1 MIRLARQWGSKVS
14 LEIGRMSI
22 QFKLILSFICIILIP
37 IILVSWYLFHNVYLN
52 TIKEL
57 TKKNNIIL
65 EIEKSNVLSN
75 MEVMERTAQLAV
87 SNSDIEDYLESGVEL
102 DTAGLVD
109 FKTKVFSMFQY
120 FLFNNPSIANIRR
133 YTVNPNVHEFWPVIF
148 KEDRIKNKPWYNTV
162 IQQNGIV
169 WWDISRS
176 TESILESGND
186 VPLSVYVSLLRERKY
201 ADDIRHNGVL
211 EVSME
216 INKFFMKTFSDVQDN
231 DSQMIVVNRDG
242 VPYTKDSSP
251 LFQKLPVMEVLKQFE
266 SHRIEK
272 ESSSFSF
279 SYEGKPYIGIYSHLG
294 QLDSYLLN
302 IVSAESTLADI
313 SKQRNTIIIATIIL
327 IALLSMISY
336 LLHSLILK
344 KLKILRESM
353 KKVRKGDFNVDIAIT
368 SMDEVG
374 EIAFHFRQMLK
385 KMNELIAQAVSR
397 QAATKEAE
405 LNALKNQID
414 AHFLYNTL
422 ENIKM
427 LAEVEAQ
434 YAISDALTSLGGMMR
449 YNLQWTSNHV
459 RLQDELVHIL
469 NYIAIMNIRYDN
481 SLELNVEVPEV
492 YKEQEVLKMSLQP
505 IVENAVKHGFGHRS
519 KGKLTITIKAYAL
532 NDDLVIE
539 VIDDGNGIE
548 ESRLRDVNMFIRLD
562 DAVYQE
568 MRSTANSGER
578 ESSGIGLRNVDQRIV
593 MNYGKGHGIRVDSVY
608 GNYTRVT
615 MVLPYLNIAGGND
628 AYAKPINRG

>member
-1 MIRLARQWGSKVS
+1 MIRLARQWSSKVS
-14 LEIGRMSI
+14 VEIGRMPI
-22 QFKLILSFICIILIP
+22 QLKLILSFICIILIP

-75 MEVMERTAQLAV
+75 MSVMERTAQLSV
-87 SNSDIEDYLESGVEL
+87 SNNEIQDYLESGVEL
-102 DTAGLVD
+102 DTASLID
-109 FKTKVFSMFQY
+109 FKMKTFSTFQY
-120 FLFNNPSIANIRR
+120 FLFNNPSIANIRL
-133 YTVNPNVHEFWPVIF
+133 YTENPNVREFWPVIF
-148 KEDRIKNKPWYNTV
+148 KESRIKTKPWYDTV
-162 IQQNGIV
+162 IKQNGIV
-169 WWDISRS
+169 WWDISQG
-176 TESILESGND
+176 TESILDSGNED
-186 VPLSVYVSLLRERKY
+186 IPSVYVSLLRELKY
-201 ADDIRHNGVL
+201 RDDRHNGVL

-216 INKFFMKTFSDVQDN
+216 IHNFFMKTFSDVQDN
-231 DSQMIVVNRDG
+231 DSQMLVMNREG
-242 VPYTKDSSP
+242 EAFTKDSSP
-251 LFQKLPVMEVLKQFE
+251 LFQKLPINEVKMEFVDHLND
-266 SHRIEK
+266 SAAG
-272 ESSSFSF
+272 SFSF
-279 SYEGKPYIGIYSHLG
+279 SYEGKPYIGIYSHVG

-302 IVSAESTLADI
+302 VVSLESTLADI

-459 RLQDELVHIL
+459 RLQDELVHIQ

-481 SLELNVEVPEV
+481 GLELNVEVPEV

-505 IVENAVKHGFGHRS
+505 IVENAVKHGFGHRG

-568 MRSTANSGER
+568 MRSTANAGER
-578 ESSGIGLRNVDQRIV
+578 EGSGIGLRNVDQRIV
-593 MNYGKGHGIRVDSVY
+593 MNYGKGHGIRVDSVL
-608 GNYTRVT
+608 GTYTRVT

>member
-1 MIRLARQWGSKVS
+1 
-14 LEIGRMSI
+14 MSI
-22 QFKLILSFICIILIP
+22 QFKLIVSFICIILIP

-52 TIKEL
+52 TIKDM
-57 TKKNNIIL
+57 TKKNQYIL
-65 EIEKSNVLSN
+65 DIEKMNVANN
-75 MEVMERTAQLAV
+75 MEVMQRTAELAI
-87 SNSDIEDYLESGVEL
+87 SNNDIKDYLESGVDL

-109 FKTKVFSMFQY
+109 FKTKTFSMFQY
-120 FLFNNPSIANIRR
+120 FLFNNPNIANIRL
-133 YTVNPNVHEFWPVIF
+133 YTENPNVYEFWPVIF
-148 KEDRIKNKPWYNTV
+148 KENRIKNKPWYDTV
-162 IQQNGIV
+162 IKQNGIV

-176 TESILESGND
+176 TESILDSGND
-186 VPLSVYVSLLRERKY
+186 VPESIYVSLLRERKY
-201 ADDIRHNGVL
+201 SDDIRHNSVL

-216 INKFFMKTFSDVQDN
+216 ISKFFMKTFSDVQDN
-231 DSQMIVVNRDG
+231 DSQMLVVNREG
-242 VPYTKDSSP
+242 MPFTKDSSP
-251 LFQKLPVMEVLKQFE
+251 LFQKLPVNEVLKQFE
-266 SHRIEK
+266 SHRTEG
-272 ESSSFSF
+272 ESASFSF
-279 SYEGKPYIGIYSHLG
+279 SYEGKPYIGIYSHVEL
-294 QLDSYLLN
+294 LDSYLLN
-302 IVSAESTLADI
+302 IVSLESTLSDI

-427 LAEVEAQ
+427 LAEVESQ

-459 RLQDELVHIL
+459 RLQDELVHIQ

-481 SLELNVEVPEV
+481 SLELNVEVPDI
-492 YKEQEVLKMSLQP
+492 YKDQEVLKMSLQP
-505 IVENAVKHGFGHRS
+505 VVENAVKHGFGHRG

-568 MRSTANSGER
+568 MRNAADAGQR
-578 ESSGIGLRNVDQRIV
+578 EGSGIGLRNVDQRIV
-593 MNYGKGHGIRVDSVY
+593 MNYGKGHGIRIDSVQ
-608 GNYTRVT
+608 GTYTRVT
-615 MVLPYLNIAGGND
+615 MVLPYLNIAGGKD

>member
-1 MIRLARQWGSKVS
+1 
-14 LEIGRMSI
+14 MSI

-75 MEVMERTAQLAV
+75 MAVMERTAQLAV
-87 SNSDIEDYLESGVEL
+87 SNNEILDYLESGVEL
-102 DTAGLVD
+102 DTAALVD
-109 FKTKVFSMFQY
+109 FKMKTFSTFQY
-120 FLFNNPSIANIRR
+120 FLFNNPSIANIRL
-133 YTVNPNVHEFWPVIF
+133 YTENPNVREFWPVIF
-148 KEDRIKNKPWYNTV
+148 KETRIKNKPWYNTV
-162 IQQNGIV
+162 IKQNGIV
-169 WWDISRS
+169 WWDISHG
-176 TESILESGND
+176 TESVLDSGNED
-186 VPLSVYVSLLRERKY
+186 VPSVYVSLLRELKY
-201 ADDIRHNGVL
+201 RDDRHNGVL

-216 INKFFMKTFSDVQDN
+216 MNNFFMKTFSDVQEN
-231 DSQMIVVNRDG
+231 DSQMLVVNREG
-242 VPYTKDSSP
+242 EAFTKDLAP
-251 LFQKLPVMEVLKQFE
+251 LFQKLPIQEAKKQFVNHLNDGD
-266 SHRIEK
+266 SGN
-272 ESSSFSF
+272 FSF
-279 SYEGKPYIGIYSHLG
+279 TYEGRPYIGIYSHLG

-302 IVSAESTLADI
+302 VVSLESTLGDI
-313 SKQRNTIIIATIIL
+313 SRQRNTIIIATIIL

-459 RLQDELVHIL
+459 RMQDELVHIQ
-469 NYIAIMNIRYDN
+469 NYISIMNIRYDN
-481 SLELNVEVPEV
+481 GLELNLEVPEV
-492 YKEQEVLKMSLQP
+492 YMEQEVLKMSLQP
-505 IVENAVKHGFGHRS
+505 IVENAVKHGFGHRG
-519 KGKLTITIKAYAL
+519 KGKMTITIKAYAL

-548 ESRLRDVNMFIRLD
+548 EARLRDVNMFIRLD

-568 MRSTANSGER
+568 MRSAANVGER
-578 ESSGIGLRNVDQRIV
+578 EGSGIGLRNVDQRIV
-593 MNYGKGHGIRVDSVY
+593 MNYGKGHGIRVDSIQ
-608 GNYTRVT
+608 GSYTRVT
-615 MVLPYLNIAGGND
+615 MVLPYLNIAGGKD

>member
-1 MIRLARQWGSKVS
+1 
-14 LEIGRMSI
+14 MSI

-75 MEVMERTAQLAV
+75 MAVMERTAQLAV
-87 SNSDIEDYLESGVEL
+87 SNNEIQDYLESGVEL
-102 DTAGLVD
+102 DTAALVD
-109 FKTKVFSMFQY
+109 FKMKTFSTFQY
-120 FLFNNPSIANIRR
+120 FLFNNPSIANIRL
-133 YTVNPNVHEFWPVIF
+133 YTENPNVREFWPVIF
-148 KEDRIKNKPWYNTV
+148 KESRIINKFWYNT
-162 IQQNGIV
+162 IIAQNGIV
-169 WWDISRS
+169 WWDISHG
-176 TESILESGND
+176 TDSILNSGNED
-186 VPLSVYVSLLRERKY
+186 VPSMYVSLLRELKY
-201 ADDIRHNGVL
+201 RDDRHLGVL
-211 EVSME
+211 EISME
-216 INKFFMKTFSDVQDN
+216 ISNFFMKTFSDVQDN
-231 DSQMIVVNRDG
+231 DSQMLVVNREG
-242 VPYTKDSSP
+242 EAFTKDSAP
-251 LFQKLPVMEVLKQFE
+251 LFVKLPIEEARKQFVN
-266 SHRIEK
+266 HLNK
-272 ESSSFSF
+272 EDSGSFSF
-279 SYEGKPYIGIYSHLG
+279 SYDGKPYIGIYSSLG

-302 IVSAESTLADI
+302 VVSLESTLSDI
-313 SKQRNTIIIATIIL
+313 SKQRDTIIFATIIL

-459 RLQDELVHIL
+459 RLQDELVHIQ
-469 NYIAIMNIRYDN
+469 NYIAIMNLRYDN
-481 SLELNVEVPEV
+481 ALELNVEVPEI

-548 ESRLRDVNMFIRLD
+548 ESRLREVNMFIRLD

-568 MRSTANSGER
+568 MRNNANSGER
-578 ESSGIGLRNVDQRIV
+578 EGNGIGLRNVDQRIV
-593 MNYGKGHGIRVDSVY
+593 MNYGKGHGIRVDSVKDA
-608 GNYTRVT
+608 YTRVT
-615 MVLPYLNIAGGND
+615 MVLPYLNIAGGNG

>member
-1 MIRLARQWGSKVS
+1 
-14 LEIGRMSI
+14 MSI
-22 QFKLILSFICIILIP
+22 QFKLIVSFICIILIP
-37 IILVSWYLFHNVYLN
+37 IMLVSWYLFHNVYLN
-52 TIKEL
+52 TIEEM
-57 TKKNNIIL
+57 TKKNQYIL
-65 EIEKSNVLSN
+65 DIEKMNVANN
-75 MEVMERTAQLAV
+75 MAVMERSAQLTD
-87 SNSDIEDYLESGVEL
+87 SNKDIKDYLNSGQEKDTSELVEFNMQ
-102 DTAGLVD
+102 T
-109 FKTKVFSMFQY
+109 FYTFQS
-120 FLFNNPSIANIRR
+120 FLFNNPSIANIRL
-133 YTVNPNVHEFWPVIF
+133 YTENPNVREFWPVIF
-148 KEDRIKNKPWYNTV
+148 KESRIMNKPWYDTV
-162 IQQNGIV
+162 IKQEGTD
-169 WWDISRS
+169 WWDISLGPA
-176 TESILESGND
+176 SILESGADNA
-186 VPLSVYVSLLRERKY
+186 SVYVSLLRERKY
-201 ADDIRHNGVL
+201 DDDRHNGLL
-211 EVSME
+211 EVNMKLE
-216 INKFFMKTFSDVQDN
+216 NFFMKTFSEVQDV
-231 DSQMIVVNRDG
+231 DSQMIVINRDG
-242 VPYTKDSSP
+242 QPFTKDASS
-251 LFQKLPVMEVLKQFE
+251 LFQKLPVIEILKQFE
-266 SHRIEK
+266 SHRTEG
-272 ESSSFSF
+272 ESLSFSF

-302 IVSAESTLADI
+302 IVSLESSLADI

-353 KKVRKGDFNVDIAIT
+353 KKVRKGDFNVDINIT

-459 RLQDELVHIL
+459 RLQDELVHIQ

-481 SLELNVEVPEV
+481 SLELNVEVPDV

-568 MRSTANSGER
+568 MRSNANSGER
-578 ESSGIGLRNVDQRIV
+578 EGSGIGLRNVDQRIV
-593 MNYGKGHGIRVDSVY
+593 MNYGKGHGIRVDSVVDS
-608 GNYTRVT
+608 YTRVT
-615 MVLPYLNIAGGND
+615 MVLPYLNIAGGKD